1 MKQKNVFTETVFKS
15 LLNGYRATGMLV
27 DSVVLLFQE
36 LVLYSNKNI
45 LVSIKSQEEA
55 FYFYNKA
62 QEHNHSVYTYFPESV
77 DINSVP
83 GFEKENVR
91 HQKESILKTSGFNGV
106 VCVGTPVS
114 FKENIVSR
122 EYKKHI
128 KSLDLFV
135 NLKLEREDLT
145 SFLESL
151 GYERVDIVENPSEYS
166 FRGDLVD
173 FFPPFFKNP
182 VRASF
187 FFNKVESLY
196 VFDPKNQQ
204 PTNSLNKIKI
214 KEPKKHQVV
223 DNINLVKHAHSA
235 LLFFYDPKKCEL
247 GLLDSHCKK
256 DISFSF
262 SLVSTVEGFDRKKT
276 SFIFPFLKR
285 FDRVYYVSKTNDIPE
300 DLSEVPVETIYGS
313 IENGFWSK
321 QEGVLVLS
329 ENDFF
334 DMYSQSRRWQPKQS
348 KTAIEITAKNLSRLK
363 NGDLVVHE
371 SFGVGLYRGPI
382 ERSFKMGVR
391 EGIELEYKDNTNI
404 FVSMDQLG
412 FIHRYVGS
420 GKKPSL
426 SVLGSKRWKN
436 DVKKAKESAKEVVY
450 EIFSLYSKKNK
461 KRSFSYEKE
470 NDLDG
475 VLSSSFSFIET
486 PDQKKAFQEV
496 FEDMNGEEPMD
507 RLVSGDVGFGKTEI
521 AIRAMFKAFLSNK
534 VSVLLCPTTILA
546 DQHFITCKERL
557 SQFGVS
563 VSLLSRFKTK
573 KEQVDT
579 LSKVK
584 LGQVDILIG
593 THRLLSKDVEIL
605 NLGLLVIDEEH
616 RFGVNHKEKIRSFK
630 NNVDVLT
637 LTATP
642 IPRTLQQALVGLK
655 SLTTIK
661 TPPISRKP
669 INTFVKY
676 FNWDLVFS
684 FIQKELDR
692 KGQVYF
698 LYNDIKSI
706 PFVVKKVKDHFKNKT
721 VVGASGKSDSK
732 TLEDTILAFFDGHID
747 VLVCTTII
755 ESGLDVTN
763 ANTII
768 IHNAQNFG
776 LAQLYQIR
784 GRVGRGERQASC
796 LLLVPH
802 KKRLEKDSYNR
813 LKAIEQN
820 TALGSGHVISQKDL
834 EIRGSGSLF
843 GYKQS
848 GHISTVGFEM
858 YCDLLKEEINNKKNK
873 QRTKEQPILVM
884 NTKAEIPFTYINK
897 EQIRID
903 YYYQI
908 AKANKQKE
916 LEAIIKNLEA
926 GFGVL
931 PKETKVLT
939 KTSQLRILLMGSLVK
954 KIEAFDNKVSI
965 FFKKPDLTFDVVSFF
980 QSVET
985 FKHKN
990 LVSYKYENNHD
1001 SGLKIYFETFNFFP
1015 SLSLLFSFIK
1025 KIKGFL

>member
-1 MKQKNVFTETVFKS
+1 MKQKNVFTEAVFKN
-15 LLNGYRATGMLV
+15 LLSGFRATGMV
-27 DSVVLLFQE
+27 VESVVLLFQE
-36 LVLYSNKNI
+36 LVLYSSKNI
-45 LVSIKSQEEA
+45 LVSMRNQDEA
-55 FYFYNKA
+55 FYFYNRA
-62 QEHNHSVYTYFPESV
+62 QEHNHSVYAYFPESIDV
-77 DINSVP
+77 NSVP
-83 GFEKENVR
+83 GFEKENAR

-122 EYKKHI
+122 EYKKHV
-128 KSLDLFV
+128 KNLDLFV
-135 NLKLEREDLT
+135 DLKLKREGLT
-145 SFLESL
+145 SFLKNL
-151 GYERVDIVENPSEYS
+151 GYERVEIVENPSEYS
-166 FRGDLVD
+166 FRGDVVD

-182 VRASF
+182 VRVSF
-187 FFNKVESLY
+187 FFNKIESLY
-196 VFDPKNQQ
+196 VFDPRNQQ
-204 PTNSLNKIKI
+204 PTNSLNKIKL
-214 KEPKKHQVV
+214 KEPREHQSV
-223 DNINLVKHAHSA
+223 DNINLVQHAHSS
-235 LLFFYDPKKCEL
+235 LLFFYDPNKGEL
-247 GLLDSHCKK
+247 GLLGSHCKK
-256 DISFSF
+256 NISFSF
-262 SLVSTVEGFDRKKT
+262 SLVSSIEEFDRKKA
-276 SFIFPFLKR
+276 SFILSFLKH
-285 FDRVYYVSKTNDIPE
+285 FDRVYYVSKNNNIPE
-300 DLSEVPVETIYGS
+300 ALNGVSVETVCGS

-321 QEGVLVLS
+321 QQGILVLS

-334 DMYSQSRRWQPKQS
+334 GVYSQSRRWQPKQS
-348 KTAIEITAKNLSRLK
+348 KTSVEITTKNLSRLK
-363 NGDLVVHE
+363 NGELVVHE

-391 EGIELEYKDNTNI
+391 EGVELEYKGNTTI

-426 SVLGSKRWKN
+426 SVLGSKKWRN
-436 DVKKAKESAKEVVY
+436 DVRKAKESAREVVY

-461 KRSFSYEKE
+461 KRNFSYEKE

-475 VLSSSFSFIET
+475 VLSSSFSFMET

-496 FEDMNGEEPMD
+496 FEDMNGNEPMD

-573 KEQVDT
+573 KEQINT

-593 THRLLSKDVEIL
+593 THRLLSKDVKIS

-655 SLTTIK
+655 NLTTIK

-684 FIQKELDR
+684 YIQKELDR

-698 LYNDIKSI
+698 LYNDINSI

-721 VVGASGKSDSK
+721 VVGASGKTNSK
-732 TLEDTILAFFDGHID
+732 TLEDTILAFFDGYID

-784 GRVGRGERQASC
+784 GRVGRGKRQASC
-796 LLLVPH
+796 LLLIPH
-802 KKRLEKDSYNR
+802 KKKLEKDSYSR

-848 GHISTVGFEM
+848 GHISNVGFEM
-858 YCDLLKEEINNKKNK
+858 YCDLLKEEIDNKKNK
-873 QRTKEQPILVM
+873 KKTREQPILVM

-908 AKANKQKE
+908 SKASKQKDIE
-916 LEAIIKNLEA
+916 TIIKNLEA

-931 PKETKVLT
+931 PKETKVLI

-954 KIEAFDNKVSI
+954 KIEAFDNRVTI
-965 FFKKPDLTFDVVSFF
+965 FFKKPKNTFDVVSFF
-980 QSVET
+980 QSVED
-985 FKHKN
+985 FEHKN
-990 LVSYKYENNHD
+990 LVNYKYENNHD

-1025 KIKGFL
+1025 KIKDFL